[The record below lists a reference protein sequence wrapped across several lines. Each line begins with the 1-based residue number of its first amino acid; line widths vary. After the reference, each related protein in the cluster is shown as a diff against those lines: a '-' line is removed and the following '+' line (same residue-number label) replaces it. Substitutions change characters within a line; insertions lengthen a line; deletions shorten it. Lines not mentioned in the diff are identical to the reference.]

1 MDRGRTVSH
10 NVQVILSKEV
20 KMLNKMTDEELRK
33 MLRKMSPRSK
43 LFKLIKE
50 EMTKR
55 GHWKAL
61 PRGKANVEHFKSKK
75 A

>member
-1 MDRGRTVSH
+1 
-10 NVQVILSKEV
+10 
-20 KMLNKMTDEELRK
+20 MLNKMTDEELRK

-43 LFKLIKE
+43 LFALIKE
-50 EMTKR
+50 EMAKR

-75 A
+75 D

>member
-1 MDRGRTVSH
+1 M
-10 NVQVILSKEV
+10 IE
-20 KMLNKMTDEELRK
+20 NKSDEELRK

-43 LFKLIKE
+43 LFALIKE

-75 A
+75 D

>member
-1 MDRGRTVSH
+1 
-10 NVQVILSKEV
+10 
-20 KMLNKMTDEELRK
+20 MLNKMTDEELRK

-50 EMTKR
+50 EMKLR
-55 GHWKAL
+55 NHWKAL